1 MFRVPRRRTLGRL
14 AAFGALL
21 FILSTLLIPSSS
33 LRPSSRR
40 WDASKYVQGEWVPRP
55 QPFTSWDDVV
65 LEQPGALMH
74 LQEDCYD
81 WDGSKKKG
89 DDGRRFAQA
98 SFDFVGKE
106 GGRTSWDAREM
117 VVDLLQRRGGLFM
130 VGDSLT
136 VHHFSGLSHLL
147 LGLEVLESKRANL
160 TTVTPNLLQRSPPNK
175 GPILFSESLK
185 LPKLAGIWLNPD
197 HPLAQGLLDEAGV
210 GVERT
215 LRPLVLF
222 TKEDFF
228 LSREDFE
235 RLKKG
240 GILTAFHGDDDY
252 ATDWLTYLERLG
264 EGQDPSFEKET
275 VVVFNTGPHWVQNRF
290 LGPGWTDS
298 PERLLALYEEG
309 LNGFYER
316 IHPYTTFLPILRSTH
331 QGHPNCGMYLRNG
344 PANETTMQAIRRSYF
359 LPPLGTASPTLE
371 LWNWPYVPD
380 MNTIVKTGLDTFNAR
395 RRKER
400 RQEGMWMD
408 VHRPTH
414 LRPDAHARPFA
425 GDCLHQCTP
434 GVPEEWA
441 RFLWEIIK
449 SSNYS

>member
-40 WDASKYVQGEWVPRP
+40 WDASKYVQGEWVPRS

-130 VGDSLT
+130 VGGECLLAGSRKIELFGSRFMRRAQHWALPSLFSLPFSSPRLIVISDTVLFVIVLDSLT

-228 LSREDFE
+228 LNREDFE

-240 GILTAFHGDDDY
+240 GI
-252 ATDWLTYLERLG
+252 
-264 EGQDPSFEKET
+264 
-275 VVVFNTGPHWVQNRF
+275 V
-290 LGPGWTDS
+290 S
-298 PERLLALYEEG
+298 PEAGSMLIASVS
-309 LNGFYER
+309 
-316 IHPYTTFLPILRSTH
+316 STST
-331 QGHPNCGMYLRNG
+331 L
-344 PANETTMQAIRRSYF
+344 
-359 LPPLGTASPTLE
+359 SP
-371 LWNWPYVPD
+371 
-380 MNTIVKTGLDTFNAR
+380 
-395 RRKER
+395 
-400 RQEGMWMD
+400 
-408 VHRPTH
+408 
-414 LRPDAHARPFA
+414 
-425 GDCLHQCTP
+425 
-434 GVPEEWA
+434 
-441 RFLWEIIK
+441 
-449 SSNYS
+449 SSFSFSVI